1 MPVLQP
7 PPFRV
12 YLMRHARAAWPAPG
26 GRDFDR
32 PLDNAGYAEAELIA
46 DQAADKG
53 FTPDVVLSSTALR
66 CRETAQAVR
75 RAFNDTFEVSYVDEM
90 YNAEAAL
97 YLALISA
104 QTMSQSVMLVG
115 HNPAMEA
122 ALETFIGQQK
132 MAALLPMGFPTAGLA
147 VLDAKS
153 EQYASGV
160 TWTLSEFLAP

>member
-7 PPFRV
+7 PPFRI

-46 DQAADKG
+46 DRAADKG
-53 FTPDVVLSSTALR
+53 FAPDLVFSSTALR

-75 RAFNDTFEVSYVDEM
+75 RAFNDTFDITYVDEM
-90 YNAEAAL
+90 YNAEAGI
-97 YLALISA
+97 YLGLLAA
-104 QTMSQSVMLVG
+104 QTQCRSVMLVG

-122 ALETFIGQQK
+122 VTEAFVGQQK
-132 MAALLPMGFPTAGLA
+132 MAALLPSGFPTAGLA
-147 VLDAKS
+147 VLDAQP
-153 EQYASGV
+153 EGASNG
-160 TWTLSEFLAP
+160 TGWALSEFLSP